1 MDDGR
6 AQRASTAHIVAART
20 DECMGLDLIVRVT
33 HHGDGMTFRWT
44 AIAVLLVAVARPANG
59 QDTLPGSRITNA
71 GVIRATAA
79 TDSVFI
85 ARLRTV
91 DTLDIGDFAAFL
103 LAQIGA
109 PRFDDSLAFKVTSDS
124 LRVRISGRIM
134 DFPASSRAE
143 LGPIFGF
150 LDSTTVFTA
159 EVSMPQTDGGIMV
172 FRLERLLVHGF
183 AIPDLLVLGA
193 LEKYRAQYPKMLAA
207 GGKEFHA
214 AIPREARAA
223 LITNGIVLRMPPK
236 P

>member
-1 MDDGR
+1 MK
-6 AQRASTAHIVAART
+6 A
-20 DECMGLDLIVRVT
+20 
-33 HHGDGMTFRWT
+33 RWT
-44 AIAVLLVAVARPANG
+44 LLILTLSFAHPAPG
-59 QDTLPGSRITNA
+59 QDSLPGSRITNA
-71 GVIRATAA
+71 GVVRATAA

-85 ARLRTV
+85 ARTRLV
-91 DTLDIGDFAAFL
+91 DTVNIGDFTAFL

-109 PRFDDSLAFKVTSDS
+109 PRFDDSLAFKVVSDS
-124 LRVRISGRIM
+124 ERVRVSGRIM
-134 DFPASSRAE
+134 DFPVSQRAE

-159 EVSMPQTDGGIMV
+159 EVSMPQAENGIMI

-193 LEKYRAQYPKMLAA
+193 LEKYRSQYPKMLAA

-214 AIPREARAA
+214 AIPLEARAT
-223 LITNGIVLRMPPK
+223 LIANAIVLQMPPK

>member
-1 MDDGR
+1 MK
-6 AQRASTAHIVAART
+6 
-20 DECMGLDLIVRVT
+20 L
-33 HHGDGMTFRWT
+33 RWT
-44 AIAVLLVAVARPANG
+44 WTLFLLVAAGRRASG
-59 QDTLPGSRITNA
+59 QDTLPGYRITNP

-79 TDSVFI
+79 TDSVFVSRI
-85 ARLRTV
+85 RGADTV
-91 DTLDIGDFAAFL
+91 NIGDFAAFL

-124 LRVRISGRIM
+124 LRVRIAGRIM

-150 LDSTTVFTA
+150 LDSNTVFVA
-159 EVSMPQTDGGIMV
+159 EVSMPQADSGIMV

-183 AIPDLLVLGA
+183 PIPDLLVLGA
-193 LEKYRAQYPKMLAA
+193 LEKYRSQYPKMLAA

-214 AIPREARAA
+214 GMPHDGRAA
-223 LITNGIVLRMPPK
+223 LTTDAIVLWTVKK